1 MCDPEPSPAILWL
14 NDERCHVAVPASGLP
29 LLDVLAA
36 AGLPFR
42 LRRRAWNDP
51 ALGSEPLL
59 EAVGAL
65 GGPLEIVLNGRLAA
79 CSVAQVRV
87 GPGDEVVIGQPAYL
101 RQRFAF
107 FR

>member
-1 MCDPEPSPAILWL
+1 MLWL
-14 NDERCHVAVPASGLP
+14 NDERCPVAVPAGGLP
-29 LLDVLAA
+29 LLDILGA

-42 LRRRAWNDP
+42 LRRRTWDDP

-65 GGPLEIVLNGRLAA
+65 AGPLEIVLNGRLAA
-79 CSVAQVRV
+79 CGVAQLRV
-87 GPGDEVVIGQPAYL
+87 APGDEVVIGQPAYL